1 LRIRIYSDLHLQFA
15 PFVPPANDAD
25 VIVLAGD
32 IGNGAAGI
40 EWAREAFGGPVIYLA
55 GNHEYYEGEFEAVQQ
70 AMGTAAREFAVT
82 LLDCSEA
89 VVDGVRFLGCT
100 LWTDYSLVPA
110 ERPTVIEA
118 ARRLNPDY
126 QLSFFTEHSS
136 NGPNL
141 FPAAI
146 VDVIGVCT
154 GPCR

>member
-1 LRIRIYSDLHLQFA
+1 MKPPSSRAGPQALTRTARSPKTRDHTRSFLTPHGDRLRIRIYSDLHLEFA
-15 PFVPPANDAD
+15 PFVPPANDAG

-40 EWAREAFGGPVIYLA
+40 EWAREAFSGPVIYLA

-70 AMGTAAREFAVT
+70 AMGTAAREFAVM

-110 ERPTVIEA
+110 E
-118 ARRLNPDY
+118 
-126 QLSFFTEHSS
+126 
-136 NGPNL
+136 
-141 FPAAI
+141 
-146 VDVIGVCT
+146 
-154 GPCR
+154 